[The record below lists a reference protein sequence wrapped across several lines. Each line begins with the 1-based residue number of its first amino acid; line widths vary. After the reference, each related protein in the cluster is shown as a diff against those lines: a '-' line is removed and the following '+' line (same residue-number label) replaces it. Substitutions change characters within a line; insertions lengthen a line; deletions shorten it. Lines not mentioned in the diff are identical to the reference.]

1 MLKGSYTKYFKFQS
15 LVTVDDL
22 HRINEYLHSRCDKVI
37 YNFETS
43 DGADYDADVIEDI
56 IGYSNPSNAKIER
69 ITMIAQNNG
78 TYSAY
83 NHIVVKFY
91 NRGRWDS
98 SASLYISDA
107 NSDEIAAI
115 SKDLG
120 IIIEQTKTDHS
131 WMYSRWFFLFL
142 NLLLSVIVT
151 ISLNIYIVPF
161 IKDNN
166 ASWWLQTFMLQMIIL
181 VPLFLGFVRI
191 IEWAYPETVFNIGA
205 QKSYYNKLLNRRKAV
220 LGSIFTIILGVISS
234 ILVTKFF

>member
-22 HRINEYLHSRCDKVI
+22 YRIYRYLHSRCGKVI

-43 DGADYDADVIEDI
+43 DGANYDADVIEDI
-56 IGYSNPSNAKIER
+56 IGYSNPSNAKIEKV
-69 ITMIAQNNG
+69 TMIAQNNG
-78 TYSAY
+78 KYSAH
-83 NHIVVKFY
+83 NHIIVKFY

-120 IIIEQTKTDHS
+120 IIIEQTKTDYS
-131 WMYSRWFFLFL
+131 WMYSRWFLLFL
-142 NLLLSVIVT
+142 NMLLTTIVT
-151 ISLNIYIVPF
+151 VLLYVYIVPF
-161 IKDNN
+161 IKENN
-166 ASWWLQTFMLQMIIL
+166 ASWWIQTSLLQMIIL
-181 VPLFLGFVRI
+181 IPLFLGFVRS

-220 LGSIFTIILGVISS
+220 LGSISTIILGVISS